1 MGPQKALGLPALL
14 SNPQISGIIFLLK
27 MKGARQM
34 LKPPVRKENISK
46 VIGVMSGKGG
56 VGKSSI
62 TALAAVALARKGFK
76 VGILDAD
83 ITGPSMPRM
92 FGLKGRLATD
102 DDRIIPAV
110 TRKLGI
116 EVVSLNLL
124 MDEEGD
130 PVIWRGPILA
140 GVVMQFWNDVNW
152 GKLDYL
158 LIDMPPGTGDIPLSL
173 MQSVPLDGLVM
184 VTTPQGLAKL
194 IVGKSVR
201 MAETMNVPMLGTVQN
216 MSYIKCP
223 CCDTVIRPFGDGGDA
238 SALPQPLVRLPID
251 PRLTELADSGDIE
264 LAEAAEL
271 PAIAEIMES
280 A

>member
-1 MGPQKALGLPALL
+1 MGLPALL

>member
-1 MGPQKALGLPALL
+1 
-14 SNPQISGIIFLLK
+14 
-27 MKGARQM
+27 M
-34 LKPPVRKENISK
+34 LEPPVRKENIGK
-46 VIGVMSGKGG
+46 VVGIMSGKGG
-56 VGKSSI
+56 VGKSSV
-62 TALAAVALARKGFK
+62 TALAAVALARRGLK

-92 FGLKGRLATD
+92 FGLKGRLGTD
-102 DDRIIPAV
+102 DEKIIPAA

-116 EVVSLNLL
+116 ELVSLNLL
-124 MDEEGD
+124 MDEESD
-130 PVIWRGPILA
+130 PVIWRGPILS
-140 GVVMQFWNDVNW
+140 GVVMQFWNDTNW

-201 MAETMNVPMLGTVQN
+201 MAETMNVPILGTVQN

-223 CCDTVIRPFGDGGDA
+223 SCDTVIMPFGDGGEA

-251 PRLTELADSGDIE
+251 PKLTELADSGGIE
-264 LAEAAEL
+264 EADPVEL
-271 PAIAEIMES
+271 PAIADMILS

>member
-1 MGPQKALGLPALL
+1 
-14 SNPQISGIIFLLK
+14 
-27 MKGARQM
+27 M
-34 LKPPVRKENISK
+34 LEPPVRKENISK
-46 VIGVMSGKGG
+46 VIGIMSGKGG
-56 VGKSSI
+56 VGKSSV
-62 TALAAVALARKGFK
+62 TALAAVALSRKGLK

-92 FGLKGRLATD
+92 FGLKGRLGTD
-102 DDRIIPAV
+102 DEKIIPAA

-116 EVVSLNLL
+116 ELVSLNLL
-124 MDEEGD
+124 MDEEKD

-140 GVVMQFWNDVNW
+140 GVVMQFWNDTRW
-152 GKLDYL
+152 GQLDYL

-201 MAETMNVPMLGTVQN
+201 MAETMNIPILGTVQN

-223 CCDTVIRPFGDGGDA
+223 CCDTVIKPFGDGGED

-251 PRLTELADSGDIE
+251 PKLSELADSGDIE
-264 LAEAAEL
+264 TAESCELA
-271 PAIAEIMES
+271 AIAGMIES